1 MYFSILCSLGFLF
14 TSLYSVAHEM
24 SSLTCCWK
32 PEHNF
37 WKILDLLSTRK
48 TWEMHKCNFS
58 VANGLL
64 ITIIIVVH
72 ATKEKLGI
80 SRESYFDCP
89 RDQTSL
95 EKILRMS
102 SYIRSS
108 DFKGL
113 QTHALICFHVTLCFL
128 FRHIEEKNIDTVNA
142 GIDVFHF
149 RMIFLLTWIQYAF
162 PYMKS
167 NQHLKMQNIK
177 NAILSFVNLL
187 IFYQHNISPEK
198 KKELLLF

>member
-1 MYFSILCSLGFLF
+1 
-14 TSLYSVAHEM
+14 
-24 SSLTCCWK
+24 
-32 PEHNF
+32 
-37 WKILDLLSTRK
+37 
-48 TWEMHKCNFS
+48 MHKCNFS
-58 VANGLL
+58 FANGLL

-149 RMIFLLTWIQYAF
+149 RMIFLLT
-162 PYMKS
+162 
-167 NQHLKMQNIK
+167 
-177 NAILSFVNLL
+177 
-187 IFYQHNISPEK
+187 
-198 KKELLLF
+198 